1 MALTISPLKMAPL
14 STQNPKS
21 QRESYALEANI
32 LDQTQFDAA
41 ICLERKRSERSTK
54 PFLLMLVDLQGVFG
68 NGNRAKKV
76 SKTVMAVRSLS
87 RDTDITGWYLQDAVF
102 GVLFT
107 ELGSAEK
114 SEILASVK
122 ERVTTAI
129 CQTLEPQDISAI
141 NISFHFF
148 PEDPQSQSSSTE
160 LNFYTEFGKKTG
172 GKKFAHRIKRALDVA
187 LSGLLIIA
195 LLPLFA
201 MIALIIKLTS
211 EGPILFRQTR
221 IGQCGKPFTFLK
233 FRSMY
238 VNNDPTIHKE
248 YVSRLIA
255 GEPDV
260 AQKEGNKAKLYKI
273 KNDPRVTQF
282 GKFLRKTSMDEL
294 PQFFNVFKGE
304 MSLIG
309 PRPPVPYE
317 FERYDVW
324 HRRRV
329 LEIKPGITGLWQ
341 VSGRSRMSFDD
352 MVRLDLQYARTWSLW
367 LDFKIL
373 LQTPAAVLMGDGAY

>member
-1 MALTISPLKMAPL
+1 MALTLSPLKMAPL
-14 STQNPKS
+14 TQNPKS
-21 QRESYALEANI
+21 QLDSYPVEASI
-32 LDQTQFDAA
+32 LDQTQFHGA

-54 PFLLMLVDLQGVFG
+54 PFLLMLVDLQGIFG

-76 SKTVMAVRSLS
+76 EKTVMALRVLS

-107 ELGSAEK
+107 ELGGAEK
-114 SEILASVK
+114 SEILSSVK

-129 CQTLEPQDISAI
+129 CQTLEPQDVTTI

-148 PEDPQSQSSSTE
+148 PEDPASQSSPTE

-172 GKKFAHRIKRALDVA
+172 GKKFAHGIKRAIDVVM
-187 LSGLLIIA
+187 SGLFITA

-201 MIALIIKLTS
+201 AIAVIIKLTS
-211 EGPILFRQTR
+211 AGPVLFRQTR

-273 KNDPRVTQF
+273 KNDPRVTRF
-282 GKFLRKTSMDEL
+282 GRFLRKTSMDEL
-294 PQFFNVFKGE
+294 PQFFNVLKGE

-352 MVRLDLQYARTWSLW
+352 MVRLDLQYARSWSLW
-367 LDFKIL
+367 LDLKIL